1 MNNSEEKITKKI
13 KIFKIIIKI
22 LKIITIINIILIAI
36 DFKIYNYIY
45 DYYPS
50 GFYDNR
56 VMTVRRLIV
65 LTIIQIINIVLLIIL
80 SKKLNQEN
88 SNWKSMM
95 KIIISVILIV
105 ITFSIPVGMT
115 ELTLGE
121 KGETDHTYY
130 DEKGRIIHS
139 PAYYSNG
146 NGYELQ
152 YKNIYY
158 ITLWKRYTSIG
169 INDIDS

>member
-1 MNNSEEKITKKI
+1 MNNSEEKITKRI

-22 LKIITIINIILIAI
+22 LKIITIINIIFIAI

-45 DYYPS
+45 DYS
-50 GFYDNR
+50 GL
-56 VMTVRRLIV
+56 TVRRLIV

-121 KGETDHTYY
+121 KGETYY

-139 PAYYSNG
+139 PAYYSNE
-146 NGYELQ
+146 YELQ

>member
-45 DYYPS
+45 DYYPN
-50 GFYDNR
+50 GFYYDDR
-56 VMTVRRLIV
+56 VLTVRRLIV
-65 LTIIQIINIVLLIIL
+65 LTIIQIINIVLLIRL

-121 KGETDHTYY
+121 KGETYY

-146 NGYELQ
+146 YELQ

-158 ITLWKRYTSIG
+158 ITLWKEYRSIS
-169 INDIDS
+169 INDIWS

>member
-22 LKIITIINIILIAI
+22 LKVITIINIILIAI

-45 DYYPS
+45 DYYPN
-50 GFYDNR
+50 GFYYDDR
-56 VMTVRRLIV
+56 VLTVRRLIV
-65 LTIIQIINIVLLIIL
+65 LTIIQIINIVLLIRL

-121 KGETDHTYY
+121 KGETDYTYY
-130 DEKGRIIHS
+130 DKKGRTVYL
-139 PAYYSNG
+139 PAYFSNK
-146 NGYELQ
+146 YELQ

-158 ITLWKRYTSIG
+158 ITLWKEYTSIS
-169 INDIDS
+169 INDIWS

>member
-45 DYYPS
+45 DYS
-50 GFYDNR
+50 GL
-56 VMTVRRLIV
+56 TVRRLIV
-65 LTIIQIINIVLLIIL
+65 LTIIQIINIVLLIRL
-80 SKKLNQEN
+80 SKKLNEEN
-88 SNWKSMM
+88 SNWKSMI

-105 ITFSIPVGMT
+105 ITFFISVGMT
-115 ELTLGE
+115 KEPLGE
-121 KGETDHTYY
+121 KGETDYHPYY

-139 PAYYSNG
+139 PAYYSNRC
-146 NGYELQ
+146 ELQ
-152 YKNIYY
+152 YRNIYY
-158 ITLWKRYTSIG
+158 ITLWKEEKEVG
-169 INDIDS
+169 GVFCLD

>member
-22 LKIITIINIILIAI
+22 LKIITIINIIFIAI
-36 DFKIYNYIY
+36 DFKIHNYIY

-56 VMTVRRLIV
+56 VMKVSRLIV
-65 LTIIQIINIVLLIIL
+65 LTIIQIINIVLLIRL

-105 ITFSIPVGMT
+105 ITFSVPVGMT

-121 KGETDHTYY
+121 KGETYY

-146 NGYELQ
+146 YELQ

-158 ITLWKRYTSIG
+158 ITLWKEYRSIS